1 MLLHLAGEEVQ
12 DIFET
17 LGNLQE
23 NNYAQVKDKL
33 SDYFKPQK
41 NIAYERH
48 AFRSCKQE
56 KNEKMDD
63 YIIRLK
69 KLAIS
74 CDYAEET
81 VSDMI
86 RDQIV
91 DSCQS
96 NELREKILKEKDLT
110 LKKINKKY
118 QEHQILQICTALK
131 WLKKK
136 EALHR
141 KRNMRTK
148 STRSQKGSS
157 IIRVLSPNQQG
168 SQN

>member
-1 MLLHLAGEEVQ
+1 M
-12 DIFET
+12 
-17 LGNLQE
+17 
-23 NNYAQVKDKL
+23 KDKL
-33 SDYFKPQK
+33 IDYFKPQK

-48 AFRSCKQE
+48 AFRSCQQE

-96 NELREKILKEKDLT
+96 HELRKKFLKEKDLT
-110 LKKINKKY
+110 LKKIQEISRASDLADLHCTKMVENKGGAT
-118 QEHQILQICTALK
+118 QENGGATQEKEYAYKIDKKTKRKQYYPRTQPKSARKPKLICFRCGYDGHSGYRCL
-131 WLKKK
+131 
-136 EALHR
+136 
-141 KRNMRTK
+141 
-148 STRSQKGSS
+148 
-157 IIRVLSPNQQG
+157 
-168 SQN
+168 

>member
-1 MLLHLAGEEVQ
+1 MASKLDMPTPPPFKVIGENTSLAKAWELYHKRFDYYVCASRITKDEQKKALLLHLAGEEVQ

-23 NNYAQVKDKL
+23 NNYTQVKDKL
-33 SDYFKPQK
+33 SDYFKPQT
-41 NIAYERH
+41 NITYERH

-69 KLAIS
+69 KLATS

-81 VSDMI
+81 FSDMI

-91 DSCQS
+91 DSYQS
-96 NELREKILKEKDLT
+96 NELRK
-110 LKKINKKY
+110 NF
-118 QEHQILQICTALK
+118 
-131 WLKKK
+131 
-136 EALHR
+136 
-141 KRNMRTK
+141 
-148 STRSQKGSS
+148 
-157 IIRVLSPNQQG
+157 
-168 SQN
+168 